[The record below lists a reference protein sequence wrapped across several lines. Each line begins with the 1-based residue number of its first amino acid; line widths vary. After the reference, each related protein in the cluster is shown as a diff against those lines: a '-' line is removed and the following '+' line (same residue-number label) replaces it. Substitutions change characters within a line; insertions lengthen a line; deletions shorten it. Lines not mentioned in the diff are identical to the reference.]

1 MDINAFT
8 SDEEIERKVKA
19 RIKRAVKSMNNACK
33 EIYEKAKCK
42 GCPFKTFP
50 GCSLYGHPINWDDK
64 IKEMKGR

>member
-1 MDINAFT
+1 
-8 SDEEIERKVKA
+8 
-19 RIKRAVKSMNNACK
+19 MNNACK